1 MCGAAVLAWKGRKLA
16 LGAVVLAWLL
26 PTVNN
31 LLAGA
36 SVRPPSLLM
45 VLALITL
52 AANWQR
58 LG

>member
-1 MCGAAVLAWKGRKLA
+1 MDTPQVCNRRR
-16 LGAVVLAWLL
+16 VLAWLL

-36 SVRPPSLLM
+36 SIQAPSLLM

-58 LG
+58 LR